1 MSDQVPIGVAV
12 VGHGSTAS
20 QLLAAARSILP
31 PGSLDH
37 VIAIDAGLGE
47 TPILSETMCTAIATA
62 DRGRGVVVLVD
73 LFGASPCQC
82 ARRQGLGH
90 PLAVVSGLTLAML
103 LKLATIDRTRVE
115 LSTLAQACADA
126 AHRAVAISAGYSA
139 GEEVNT
145 SG

>member
-1 MSDQVPIGVAV
+1 MSELAAIGVAV

-20 QLLAAARSILP
+20 QLLAAARAILP
-31 PGSLDH
+31 GDSLAH

-115 LSTLAQACADA
+115 LAALAQACADA
-126 AHRAVAISAGYSA
+126 AHRSIAITGAQSPA
-139 GEEVNT
+139 EEASV

>member
-1 MSDQVPIGVAV
+1 MNEQAPIGIAV

-20 QLLAAARSILP
+20 QLLAAARAILP
-31 PGSLDH
+31 TGSLDH

-82 ARRQGLGH
+82 ARKQGLGH

-115 LSTLAQACADA
+115 LSALAQAVADA
-126 AHRAVAISAGYSA
+126 AHRSVAISAGDGA
-139 GEEVNT
+139 GEEVSA